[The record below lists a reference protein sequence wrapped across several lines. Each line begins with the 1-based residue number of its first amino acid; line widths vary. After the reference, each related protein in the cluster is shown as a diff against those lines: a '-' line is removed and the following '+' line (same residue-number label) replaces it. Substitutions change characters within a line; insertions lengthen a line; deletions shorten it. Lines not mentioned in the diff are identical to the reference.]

1 MVDLLIIKKDFPII
15 GSQLLHQHSKVAV
28 SSNENDPNGLDS
40 HEDVTCDC
48 PPRSKVPD
56 RLNKLPFEATNENV
70 SKMREC
76 LLQSYAVLTFKC
88 MSTSSA
94 PANEWAPT

>member
-1 MVDLLIIKKDFPII
+1 MTGFFLLYETIVDLLIIKNDFPTIV
-15 GSQLLHQHSKVAV
+15 SQLPHQNSEVAV

-56 RLNKLPFEATNENV
+56 RPNKLPFETKDANV
-70 SKMREC
+70 SKIRDL
-76 LLQSYAVLTFKC
+76 LLQR
-88 MSTSSA
+88 
-94 PANEWAPT
+94 